1 MVCQVLHKE
10 GDSVQGCVLDKG
22 DSEDVGLITLSEL
35 LARSSVSEELNHNR
49 EIASN
54 NDYELVLVSHDEQ
67 ELCLLIEEA
76 GSRGVLDTGCSRS
89 VAGFDW
95 VRNYTSLISPSFA
108 DKLNVS
114 PSSKVYQF
122 GGGEKRNSQGTLTL
136 PVVIGDKLIKI
147 TIEVVDAEI
156 PLLIGSNSMELGKA
170 VINFQDYTAT
180 FFLEVVDMVKVGAGH
195 FCIDLLAPYVETHIN
210 DTAERDEVVQQ
221 VLATADK
228 INLKLLKKLHHY
240 YGHTPPQ
247 RLLKLLENAGKET
260 NNLKQPLL
268 KIEKTCEA
276 CIRTKKRKS
285 KPKSSIPRVDTAN
298 VIVSLDLKEWKYK
311 GKKTLY
317 LLHDRH
323 V

>member
-156 PLLIGSNSMELGKA
+156 PLLIGSNSME
-170 VINFQDYTAT
+170 F
-180 FFLEVVDMVKVGAGH
+180 
-195 FCIDLLAPYVETHIN
+195 
-210 DTAERDEVVQQ
+210 
-221 VLATADK
+221 
-228 INLKLLKKLHHY
+228 
-240 YGHTPPQ
+240 
-247 RLLKLLENAGKET
+247 
-260 NNLKQPLL
+260 
-268 KIEKTCEA
+268 
-276 CIRTKKRKS
+276 RKS
-285 KPKSSIPRVDTAN
+285 SDKFPR
-298 VIVSLDLKEWKYK
+298 
-311 GKKTLY
+311 
-317 LLHDRH
+317 LHSYILSRGS
-323 V
+323 